1 MDGLGS
7 ILEGQTSILEA
18 QGDPF
23 CSLGVLFRSL
33 VLHFGTFVLY
43 LVGLVVLFG
52 GLVAFTATPVLRF
65 DPMVALFEVFG
76 RPFGDFAAHLWG
88 PCTFEPMRTMV
99 F

>member
-7 ILEGQTSILEA
+7 ILEGQTSSLET

-23 CSLGVLFRSL
+23 CSLGGLFRSL
-33 VLHFGTFVLY
+33 VLYFGTFVLY

-52 GLVAFTATPVLRF
+52 GPLAYSATPVLRF
-65 DPMVALFEVFG
+65 DPLVVLFEIFG
-76 RPFGDFAAHLWG
+76 RPVVDFAAHLWG
-88 PCTFEPMRTMV
+88 PCTFEPMKTMV